1 MGVSIEKSK
10 EMNVVNNSKTKDSKE
25 EEKTEPGQAVE
36 YNRCYNCQDKVNSRK
51 RVFSKQS
58 WEALL
63 LWNEIS
69 PNTVEKPICDYC
81 YQELRSILM
90 ERNDELEASV

>member
-51 RVFSKQS
+51 RVLVSNLGRLFFSGMKFPRT
-58 WEALL
+58 L
-63 LWNEIS
+63 
-69 PNTVEKPICDYC
+69 
-81 YQELRSILM
+81 
-90 ERNDELEASV
+90 